1 MKKFLTILMMITCVF
16 GLTACGSE
24 EEVLSETQ
32 ANKLS
37 YAEQISVQSIIPTME
52 QVSQDAAR
60 DEFLN
65 NYNDEE
71 LSFIFENQGGISSE
85 GTAISGGITSFN
97 SSLKITGA
105 ITNIGTPVS
114 EADGDEIIVRVP
126 VTGEKGNAEV
136 ELIFTNDMFCRLI
149 SCSMNTEY
157 SMGELMGRAGLN
169 TLLGMGT
176 VFAVLI
182 LISLIIG
189 LFVYIPKIQDAFT
202 KKTKVQESKEAEAAP
217 APVVETA
224 AVTESPE
231 LADDLELVAVI
242 SAAIAASQGATST
255 DGLVVRS
262 IKRAGK
268 GRWQRA

>member
-1 MKKFLTILMMITCVF
+1 MMITCVF

-24 EEVLSETQ
+24 EEALSETQ
-32 ANKLS
+32 ANKLA

-52 QVSQDAAR
+52 QVSEDAAR

-85 GTAISGGITSFN
+85 GTAISAGITSFN

-136 ELIFTNDMFCRLI
+136 ELIFTNDMFCRLT
-149 SCSMNTEY
+149 SCSMNVEY

-176 VFAVLI
+176 VFTVLI
-182 LISLIIG
+182 LISLIIA

-202 KKTKVQESKEAEAAP
+202 KKTKVQESKEVEA

-224 AVTESPE
+224 TVTESPE
-231 LADDLELVAVI
+231 LTDDLELVAVI
-242 SAAIAASQGATST
+242 SAAIAASQGAASV

-268 GRWQRA
+268 GKWQRA